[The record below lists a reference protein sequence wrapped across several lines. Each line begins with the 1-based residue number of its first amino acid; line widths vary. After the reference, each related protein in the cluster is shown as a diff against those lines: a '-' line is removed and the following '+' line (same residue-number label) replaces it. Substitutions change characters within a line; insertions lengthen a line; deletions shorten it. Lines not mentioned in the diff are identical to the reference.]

1 MEPTM
6 SPSDRPDRLGRPSS
20 VRGARASR
28 RDDDRGNV
36 LPMVLVMAV
45 VISLVIAAVTNYVT
59 TSLSYGH
66 VVEERADRLAAA
78 DGGLRYAIERL
89 QNSAYAG
96 CLSNLGN
103 SGYTIDFPVE
113 VNGAEVEITCTKGS
127 NSIHD
132 IKAWAIIVTGEG
144 VPPGQPIWSSQG
156 GAGKTKLLGGPV
168 WITDPARSDLKAPV
182 EVEDGDIWYYR
193 SDCANPSLTLPAN
206 LTFTPEYR
214 GTICVPSPWTEV
226 YDAPAVTSWPAT
238 LNPPPVVDTN
248 GCTVFEP
255 GTYTAPPVLGPNTY
269 FKSGNY
275 YFQNVVME
283 IENSIVT
290 AGWANYDK
298 FGDQQFIANA
308 RCDVA
313 RDTDQATNQAADPTN
328 KYLGGATFYFGGSS
342 RIEIDN
348 KGKFEIM
355 RRLQGDSLVSVQVIE
370 NAAQGV
376 VSTLGYDDNIVWTK
390 SGNNSDLALH
400 GLLWAPE
407 AQLEFGNVTNAAN
420 GQILG
425 GAAVARIVLQSSA
438 SASAFI
444 IRVESSPVEFEL
456 RLEATATKN
465 DRSTTMTAVVQ
476 VDDQGTTAVNSL
488 RVRE

>member
-1 MEPTM
+1 MPRIRSTRQVHE
-6 SPSDRPDRLGRPSS
+6 
-20 VRGARASR
+20 
-28 RDDDRGNV
+28 DRGVV
-36 LPMVLVMAV
+36 LPLVLVMAV
-45 VISLVIAAVTNYVT
+45 VISLVVVAVAGYIT
-59 TSLSYGH
+59 TSLTYGN

-78 DGGLRYAIERL
+78 DGGMRYAIERL

-96 CLSNLGN
+96 CLTNLGN
-103 SGYTIDFPVE
+103 SGYTIDFPVD
-113 VNGAEVEITCTKGS
+113 VNGADVEITCTKGS

-144 VPPGQPIWSSQG
+144 VPPGQPMWSSQG

-168 WITDPARSDLKAPV
+168 WISDPARADLQSPV

-193 SDCANPSLTLPAN
+193 ADCTNPSLTIPAN

-214 GTICVPSPWTEV
+214 GTICVPSEWDDV
-226 YDAPAVTSWPAT
+226 YDAPAVSSWPAT
-238 LNPPPVVDTN
+238 LNPLPTME
-248 GCTVFEP
+248 GACTVFSP
-255 GTYTAPPVLGPNTY
+255 GIYTAPPPLGANTY
-269 FKSGNY
+269 FKAGNY
-275 YFQNVVME
+275 YFANVLMD

-290 AGWANYDK
+290 AGWPNFDS
-298 FGDQQFIANA
+298 FGDQQFIQNQP
-308 RCDVA
+308 CDSA
-313 RDTDQATNQAADPTN
+313 RDSDRIANQTADPTN
-328 KYLGGATFYFGGSS
+328 KFLGGATFYFGGSS
-342 RIEIDN
+342 RIEIGN

-355 RRLQGDSLVSVQVIE
+355 RRLQGDSLVSIQVIE

-376 VSTLGYDDNIVWTK
+376 VSTLDYNDNVVYTK

-407 AQLEFGNVTNAAN
+407 ARLEFGNVTNAAN

-425 GAAVARIVLQSSA
+425 GAAVASIHLQASA

-444 IRVESSPVEFEL
+444 IRVESSPIEFEL
-456 RLEATATKN
+456 RIDATATKN
-465 DRSTTMTAVVQ
+465 GRSTTMTAVVQ

-488 RVRE
+488 RIRE